1 MRYDK
6 IMGIKELYPRYTLTY
21 LISPSA
27 RDVKEVCS
35 VNMDACVKLKIN
47 VVVKLL
53 IKTKSTLQN

>member
-35 VNMDACVKLKIN
+35 VNMDVCVKIN